1 MYSGI
6 RPRGGPRTFQGR
18 AQIRVKRPARIRPE
32 TGPFVIVNSCES
44 REVLS
49 GRGALSKSRKVRIP
63 TRSLR
68 AAESL
73 PPRVAFAH
81 TVLIARP
88 MSGAHVP
95 APMRPHE
102 ARAAAADLAARSA
115 PTAVAHASPGRRA
128 IASMVAVVRAQ
139 HELALGAP
147 EALVAHARTTR
158 ALAVV
163 IATLGARTLVARHA
177 AVVSRPALCAQA
189 SAANATMATTRAVMS
204 AAHFGH
210 AAIHSHPSMRA
221 VARAMQA

>member
-1 MYSGI
+1 ML
-6 RPRGGPRTFQGR
+6 PRGVSLHGTGAVGRLAERANERGRERAGRTMQVAPG
-18 AQIRVKRPARIRPE
+18 QD
-32 TGPFVIVNSCES
+32 S
-44 REVLS
+44 
-49 GRGALSKSRKVRIP
+49 P

-68 AAESL
+68 AAQSL

-102 ARAAAADLAARSA
+102 ARAATADLAARTA
-115 PTAVAHASPGRRA
+115 PTAVTHASPGCRA
-128 IASMVAVVRAQ
+128 IASVVAVVRTQ
-139 HELALGAP
+139 HELALGAA

-163 IATLGARTLVARHA
+163 ITTLGVRTLVARHA

-189 SAANATMATTRAVMS
+189 SATNATMAATRAVMS

-210 AAIHSHPSMRA
+210 AAIHSHPSLRA
-221 VARAMQA
+221 VARFMKA

>member
-6 RPRGGPRTFQGR
+6 RPRGAGGGSGGRAHNPRTET
-18 AQIRVKRPARIRPE
+18 ARTSAYRPE

-177 AVVSRPALCAQA
+177 AVVSRPALCARNTA
-189 SAANATMATTRAVMS
+189 SCRA
-204 AAHFGH
+204 
-210 AAIHSHPSMRA
+210 HSFP
-221 VARAMQA
+221 QP